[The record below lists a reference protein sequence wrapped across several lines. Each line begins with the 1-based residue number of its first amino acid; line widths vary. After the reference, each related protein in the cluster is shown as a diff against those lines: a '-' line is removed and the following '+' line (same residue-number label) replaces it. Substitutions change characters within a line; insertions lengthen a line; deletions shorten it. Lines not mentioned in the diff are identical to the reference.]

1 MALLKLNHAIEVATQ
16 DQKDA
21 LLELVIQRQ
30 NRVEEIAELTRN
42 YKEDKKPL
50 EEALTSLDTR
60 IFEILEEIDTGQRSM
75 FDGGDDGS
83 TDQDGEEEDDD
94 DETDA

>member
-1 MALLKLNHAIEVATQ
+1 MALLKLNHAIEVATEE
-16 DQKDA
+16 QKDA

-42 YKEDKKPL
+42 FKAEKKPL

-75 FDGGDDGS
+75 FDGGEDGS
-83 TDQDGEEEDDD
+83 TEADGEEEDDE
-94 DETDA
+94 DEADA